1 MKIELHKITIRDLVK
16 DYNDAGVDGVT
27 AYGGRLDVRPSYQ
40 REFVYKEAQRN
51 AVIDTIM
58 KGYPLNVMYWV
69 EREDGGYE
77 VMDGQ
82 QRTISIGQFYNN
94 DFSFN
99 MRYFHN
105 FEDEEREKFLDYELM
120 VYFCTGENKEKIE
133 WFRTINI
140 AGEELTAQELRNAV
154 YHGPWVADAKV
165 WFSKPGCP
173 AAKIGGDYLTGSRER
188 QEYLETAIA
197 WLADGKDEAIDQYM
211 ALHQHDPDASELW
224 SFFQQVITWVEAKF
238 VHTSDRK
245 KVLKGVEWGPL
256 YKRYGKAK
264 LDPAQIEER
273 VRALLMD
280 DDVTKKSG
288 IAPFVLTGEERWLS
302 IRAFSDAMKLAAFT
316 RQKGKCPL
324 CGKTFALEEMHAD
337 HIVPWSK
344 GGRTTAE
351 NCQMLCHAC
360 NFAKGGK

>member
-1 MKIELHKITIRDLVK
+1 MKIEPKKITIRELVEGY
-16 DYNDAGVDGVT
+16 DDAGVDGVT

-51 AVIDTIM
+51 AVIDTVM
-58 KGYPLNVMYWV
+58 KGHPLNVMYWV
-69 EREDGGYE
+69 VNEDGKYE

-105 FEDEEREKFLDYELM
+105 LEEEEQKKFLDYELT
-120 VYFCTGENKEKIE
+120 VYFCTGTNDEKIK
-133 WFRTINI
+133 WFETINI
-140 AGEELTAQELRNAV
+140 AGEELSQQEMNNAV
-154 YHGPWVADAKV
+154 YRGPWVTDAKK

-197 WLADGKDEAIDQYM
+197 WMADGKADAVKQYM
-211 ALHQHDPDASELW
+211 ALHQHDPDASEMW
-224 SFFQQVITWVEAKF
+224 NFFQQVITWVEAKF
-238 VHTSDRK
+238 KHTSDRK
-245 KVLKGVEWGPL
+245 KILKGVEWGPL
-256 YKRYGKAK
+256 YKKYGKAK
-264 LDPAQIEER
+264 LDPNEIEER
-273 VRALLMD
+273 VKKLLLD
-280 DDVTKKSG
+280 DDVTKKIG
-288 IAPFVLTGEERWLS
+288 IAPYILSGEERHLS
-302 IRAFSDAMKLAAFT
+302 IRAFTDAQKLAAFE

-324 CGKTFALEEMHAD
+324 CGKTFTLEEMHAD
-337 HIVPWSK
+337 HIVPWSR

-351 NCQMLCHAC
+351 NCQMLCRAC
-360 NFAKGGK
+360 NFTKGGK